1 MFHKLILVMDIVLGG
16 DESSSSKLSEAPTS
30 ILTSTT
36 VVDEISNE
44 STKLSLP
51 IPDSESIPAEG
62 TPKTGGKEGR
72 MVKSSSTRVITAD
85 TTHMHIEPSHIIEYE
100 WPPKSGERYFIQE
113 QIAELLDV
121 KSFKRKYPEL
131 SRHTIEI
138 NEREYLLANYKL
150 ATAIN
155 EHQMHGL
162 TALRAIEIHE
172 LMASD
177 YPAIYSEY
185 QRAAADKVKLQMAEE
200 QKRLDAIK
208 LDTKKMDEL
217 RKSAIRSAF
226 EFNSEMN
233 AIKRTERRYFW
244 DLQTSIIQSSKNRWK
259 RMPPEYTRPGPYPA
273 ALIHGQYQHF
283 YKKFTPKEL
292 RRLPLSTVLDYDYL
306 LPPKRP
312 VSPLPVIVHEEEV
325 TSSTNTDSNDAGQ
338 HDNHLEIPP
347 PVLLPS
353 NYNDDMKTT
362 LNKMD
367 SQDLTKQQC
376 SICGENEERQILS
389 CSNCNNVVHPDCAGL
404 PEHVVKVALNYR
416 WNCIECKKCTIC
428 EKPDNEDAMMFC
440 DRCDRGYHTFCVGL
454 STPPNGNWI
463 CSSFCSDYNVTA
475 TDDSTCNE

>member
-1 MFHKLILVMDIVLGG
+1 MDVVLGG
-16 DESSSSKLSEAPTS
+16 DESSSSKLSEVPTS
-30 ILTSTT
+30 IPASTAI
-36 VVDEISNE
+36 DEVSNE

-51 IPDSESIPAEG
+51 IPDAESVPTEG
-62 TPKTGGKEGR
+62 TPKTGVKEGR

-162 TALRAIEIHE
+162 TALRAIEVHE

-226 EFNSEMN
+226 EFNCEMN
-233 AIKRTERRYFW
+233 TIKRTERRYFW

-325 TSSTNTDSNDAGQ
+325 TVSTNPDSGDSGQ
-338 HDNHLEIPP
+338 HDNLLELPP

-353 NYNDDMKTT
+353 NYDDDIKTK
-362 LNKMD
+362 LDKVD
-367 SQDLTKQQC
+367 SQMYW
-376 SICGENEERQILS
+376 SEESTRFVI
-389 CSNCNNVVHPDCAGL
+389 
-404 PEHVVKVALNYR
+404 
-416 WNCIECKKCTIC
+416 
-428 EKPDNEDAMMFC
+428 DN
-440 DRCDRGYHTFCVGL
+440 
-454 STPPNGNWI
+454 
-463 CSSFCSDYNVTA
+463 
-475 TDDSTCNE
+475 

>member
-1 MFHKLILVMDIVLGG
+1 MDIVLGG
-16 DESSSSKLSEAPTS
+16 DESSSSKLSEAPAS

-36 VVDEISNE
+36 VNDEISNE

-51 IPDSESIPAEG
+51 IPDSESIPPEEI
-62 TPKTGGKEGR
+62 PKSNGKEGR

-131 SRHTIEI
+131 CRHTIEI

-162 TALRAIEIHE
+162 TALRAIEVHE

-217 RKSAIRSAF
+217 RKNAIRSAF

-283 YKKFTPKEL
+283 YKKFTSKEL

-325 TSSTNTDSNDAGQ
+325 TATTNADSGDAGQ
-338 HDNHLEIPP
+338 HDNQLELPP

-353 NYNDDMKTT
+353 NYNDDIKTK
-362 LNKMD
+362 LDKVD
-367 SQDLTKQQC
+367 SQMYW
-376 SICGENEERQILS
+376 SEESTRFVI
-389 CSNCNNVVHPDCAGL
+389 
-404 PEHVVKVALNYR
+404 
-416 WNCIECKKCTIC
+416 
-428 EKPDNEDAMMFC
+428 DN
-440 DRCDRGYHTFCVGL
+440 
-454 STPPNGNWI
+454 
-463 CSSFCSDYNVTA
+463 
-475 TDDSTCNE
+475 